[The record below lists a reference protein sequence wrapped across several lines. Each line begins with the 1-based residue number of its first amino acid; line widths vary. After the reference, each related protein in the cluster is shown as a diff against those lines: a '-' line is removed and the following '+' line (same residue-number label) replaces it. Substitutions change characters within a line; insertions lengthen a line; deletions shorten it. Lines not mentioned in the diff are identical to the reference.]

1 MNRSV
6 AIDTI
11 KAVGSQVIVLH
22 HFSQYAPM
30 TDWLVLAWPRLVGLI
45 YEEGRLAVQ
54 PFLVVGG
61 FLTAQS
67 LGQQARSAIAPLIL
81 KRYLRLAPQLA
92 VSLLLVVFATFLLGH
107 ELDHE
112 EWLSPL
118 PSIGVF
124 LAHLF
129 FLQDV
134 LGIEAMS
141 AGAWYVAIDLQL
153 FGLFVILARVS
164 RLLERPL
171 SETYAPILIA
181 CATVASIHIFSKSGV
196 LDIWGIYYLS
206 AYGLGALVSWSHES
220 SRARKWFWITSV
232 LLVVDWIADP
242 RARPILALATALCLY
257 GFSQFRWSS
266 TKTRMARV
274 IRYFSDVSY
283 STFVSHFAVIV
294 VVSGIWERYDLQG
307 HNTALAF
314 LVLAWIASLLVGN
327 AVQTVCDQSLRIIQS
342 GK

>member
-1 MNRSV
+1 MNRSA

-30 TDWLVLAWPRLVGLI
+30 TDWLVLAWPRLVELI

-67 LGQQARSAIAPLIL
+67 LSKQAGPGIAPLIW

-92 VSLLLVVFATFLLGH
+92 VSLLLVMLATFVLGH
-107 ELDHE
+107 ELNHE

-118 PSIGVF
+118 PTIGVF

-129 FLQDV
+129 VLQDI
-134 LGIEAMS
+134 LGIESMS

-164 RLLERPL
+164 RRIERPL
-171 SETYAPILIA
+171 SETNAPILVA
-181 CATVASIHIFSKSGV
+181 CATVVSINVFSKSGV

-206 AYGLGALVSWSHES
+206 AYGLGVLVSWARES
-220 SRARKWFWITSV
+220 SGARKWFWITSA
-232 LLVVDWIADP
+232 LLLVDWITEP

-257 GFSQFRWSS
+257 GFSHVRWSS
-266 TKTRMARV
+266 TKTRMARA
-274 IRYFSDVSY
+274 IRYLSDVSY

-294 VVSGIWERYDLQG
+294 VVSGIWESYDLHGQR
-307 HNTALAF
+307 AAF
-314 LVLAWIASLLVGN
+314 SFLILAWIGSLLVGS
-327 AVQTVCDQSLRIIQS
+327 AVQTVCDQSLRKIQS

>member
-1 MNRSV
+1 MNRSA

-30 TDWLVLAWPRLVGLI
+30 TDWLVLAWPGLVELI

-67 LGQQARSAIAPLIL
+67 LSSQAGPGIAPLIW

-92 VSLLLVVFATFLLGH
+92 VSLLLVMLATFVLGH
-107 ELDHE
+107 ELNNE

-118 PSIGVF
+118 PSISVF
-124 LAHLF
+124 LAHIF
-129 FLQDV
+129 FLQDI
-134 LGIEAMS
+134 LGIESMS

-153 FGLFVILARVS
+153 YGLFVILARVS
-164 RLLERPL
+164 RRIERPL
-171 SETYAPILIA
+171 SETYAPILVA
-181 CATVASIHIFSKSGV
+181 CATVASIHLFSKSGI

-206 AYGLGALVSWSHES
+206 GYGLGALVSWARES
-220 SRARKWFWITSV
+220 SGARKWFWITSA

-242 RARPILALATALCLY
+242 RARPIFALATALCLY
-257 GFSQFRWSS
+257 GLSQVRWSS

-274 IRYFSDVSY
+274 IRYCSDISY

-294 VVSGIWERYDLQG
+294 VVSGIWESFDLQG

-327 AVQTVCDQSLRIIQS
+327 AVQTVCDKSLRIIQS